1 MKLQTLISIL
11 TSSGPLK
18 IYWRDREELLS
29 QITYR
34 HSSFQDSTET
44 MNNPVVIT
52 DLIINMSDKIQI
64 YQKQEIHEVEI
75 LKRANDLPS
84 SKDDVKLIDTLKQII
99 ENKNIE
105 ENKKDGSF
113 FIELN
118 KDDLYEL
125 FSLEIFRKRQLDKL
139 I

>member
-1 MKLQTLISIL
+1 VKLQTLISIL